1 MESFIQILIYIHAGF
16 GGIALLSGYIAMS
29 VKKGRFY
36 HRKSGL
42 VFYYSMLI
50 STITALIVGILPEHE
65 SPFLIAIGV
74 FSLYFVLTGNRA
86 LRFKY
91 SNPNLKVDR
100 WIARLM
106 IFTGILMIFLPIII
120 SRNINIVLLVFALL
134 GIVFS
139 LRDLKLYK
147 EPKRLKA
154 RWLKMHLGKTIG
166 AYISAATA
174 FVVVNKFFPSFYG
187 WFIPG
192 IIGGFVIVYW
202 TRKVNRHKR
211 Y

>member
-1 MESFIQILIYIHAGF
+1 MDTFIQILIYIHATF
-16 GGIALLSGYIAMS
+16 GGIALLAGYIALS
-29 VKKGRFY
+29 VKKGRFF

-50 STITALIVGILPEHE
+50 SSVTAMFVSVLPGHL
-65 SPFLIAIGV
+65 SPFLFAIGI

-91 SNPNLKVDR
+91 SNPNLTVDR
-100 WIARLM
+100 WIAKIM
-106 IFTGILMIFLPIII
+106 ILTGILMILLPLIV
-120 SRNINIVLLVFALL
+120 SRNVNVILFVFATL

-147 EPKRLKA
+147 DPKRLKSK
-154 RWLKMHLGKTIG
+154 WLKMHLGKTIG
-166 AYISAATA
+166 GYIAAATA
-174 FVVVNKFFPSFYG
+174 FVVVNKLIPSFYG
-187 WFIPG
+187 WFLPG
-192 IIGGFVIVYW
+192 IAGGMIIVFW
-202 TRKVNRHKR
+202 TRKVSRHRR